1 MHPGEK
7 KLITEC
13 HQVLRCALVI
23 LPAVCLGV
31 LAMLCAGVSPML
43 WGQQAAAWMIFALLA
58 WPLRCAI
65 KRVSA
70 SMMSVTLLI
79 LLAVSLLGEEVDG
92 ARRWLDLGIFNVN
105 TAMLILPSLLV
116 TLYSTKC
123 PYPFLLGTAVVL
135 CVQPDLS
142 QLMAFSV
149 AVLPLLWHRRNERL
163 WMAACLV
170 ALAALAIRC
179 LLVPVSVEPVEY
191 SEGILAMLGELSPF
205 LLFTGVIALAAIPVV
220 FVYHFFRLGGLHLL
234 SLAAY
239 YALTLLFVLSGK
251 YPVPFMGFGLSPIAG
266 YFLALALV

>member
-1 MHPGEK
+1 MHLGEK
-7 KLITEC
+7 KLITER
-13 HQVLRCALVI
+13 HQVLRYALVI

-70 SMMSVTLLI
+70 STLSIMLLL
-79 LLAVSLLGEEVDG
+79 LLATSLLGEEVDG

-105 TAMLILPSLLV
+105 TAMLIVPSLLV

-123 PYPFLLGTAVVL
+123 PYPFLLATAVVL
-135 CVQPDLS
+135 CIQPDLS

-149 AVLPLLWHRRNERL
+149 AMLPLLWYRRNERL
-163 WMAACLV
+163 WTAVCFV
-170 ALAALAIRC
+170 ALTALAIRC

-191 SEGILAMLGELSPF
+191 CEGILAMLRELSPL
-205 LLFTGVIALAAIPVV
+205 LLFIGVIALAAIPVV
-220 FVYHFFRLGGLHLL
+220 FAYRFFRLGGLHLL

-239 YALTLLFVLSGK
+239 YAITLLFVLSGE
-251 YPVPFMGFGLSPIAG
+251 YPVPFMGFGLSSIAG
-266 YFLALALV
+266 YFLSLVLS